1 MQMRSRHMR
10 CGGEGSRP
18 WQEGGA
24 AAGGGHKVLLLL
36 LLSHQALLLTFHVR
50 RHSPV
55 VMSHTLT
62 ARLREA
68 ATTVLLLGLTAR
80 LVMGSVSCGVV
91 PHQGGGGG

>member
-1 MQMRSRHMR
+1 VWRV
-10 CGGEGSRP
+10 
-18 WQEGGA
+18 WL
-24 AAGGGHKVLLLL
+24 V
-36 LLSHQALLLTFHVR
+36 LLSHCQVLLLTFHVR

-80 LVMGSVSCGVV
+80 LVMGSVSCGPVQK
-91 PHQGGGGG
+91 QGGGGDG